1 METPKNNEQRQQ
13 TNTKFGASHN
23 TGGLGNFYGVSSVR
37 SRLRRQFLPRK
48 SRGKLPSQ
56 ATFDVNSMCKVGNK
70 PGGGYARK
78 VNCGP
83 CGGCCEDRVRWLTLR
98 GGCACLLDLLFSLFR
113 RLGLKVK
120 YCDIVNAPGFHE
132 VFCLRCR
139 EGEVEC
145 SGLTLPKERER
156 ILSRDVLFKT
166 SYLNQRIREAGTLAQ
181 VREYMRLA
189 IESEHFASTGKPV
202 APGLVD
208 RTINELLS
216 EFKVFHSEVEL
227 ALVLWYAIGSDK
239 KLLSNVMPGLLSPYT
254 VRTKRRYGNWTDVL
268 EVECVLCRLSGKH
281 VLFDTTVGLTAF
293 TRKLLMHL
301 VYDHGVRDW
310 RLLPL
315 ASFMVRNTNA
325 TAQGL

>member
-1 METPKNNEQRQQ
+1 
-13 TNTKFGASHN
+13 
-23 TGGLGNFYGVSSVR
+23 
-37 SRLRRQFLPRK
+37 
-48 SRGKLPSQ
+48 
-56 ATFDVNSMCKVGNK
+56 
-70 PGGGYARK
+70 
-78 VNCGP
+78 
-83 CGGCCEDRVRWLTLR
+83 
-98 GGCACLLDLLFSLFR
+98 LFR